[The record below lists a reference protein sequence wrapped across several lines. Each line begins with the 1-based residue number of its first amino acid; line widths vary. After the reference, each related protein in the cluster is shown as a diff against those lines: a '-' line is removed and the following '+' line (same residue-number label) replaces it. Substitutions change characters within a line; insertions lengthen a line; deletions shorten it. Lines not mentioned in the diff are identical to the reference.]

1 MSFLKNISSALASIG
16 KQKRKNYLEN
26 ITDDEN
32 KSEELEGDKIG
43 ASKDGQL
50 NVGIQELSGYLFLET
65 FILSN
70 VIIKTFNGAKL
81 TFISDND
88 KFILVSDTQEIKSD
102 LAGNSFKYVTQISF
116 DITEEGVERIKNGG
130 FSKIKLDFKR
140 KSLLFNKTI

>member
-1 MSFLKNISSALASIG
+1 MSFLKNISSALASLG
-16 KQKRKNYLEN
+16 KQKTKNYLEN
-26 ITDDEN
+26 NTVNEN
-32 KSEELEGDKIG
+32 SSEELEGDKIA

-81 TFISDND
+81 TLIGD
-88 KFILVSDTQEIKSD
+88 KDEFILVSDTQEIKSD

-116 DITEEGVERIKNGG
+116 DITEEGIERIKNGDY
-130 FSKIKLDFKR
+130 SKIKLDFKR

>member
-1 MSFLKNISSALASIG
+1 MSFLNNISKAIASIG
-16 KQKRKNYLEN
+16 NNKTKNNLDN
-26 ITDDEN
+26 KATDEIS
-32 KSEELEGDKIG
+32 SEELEGEKIG

-81 TFISDND
+81 TLIGD
-88 KFILVSDTQEIKSD
+88 KDEFILVSDTQEIKSD
-102 LAGNSFKYVTQISF
+102 LAGNFFKYVTQISF
-116 DITEEGVERIKNGG
+116 DITEEGVERIKNGDY
-130 FSKIKLDFKR
+130 SKIKLDFKQ

>member
-1 MSFLKNISSALASIG
+1 MSFLKNISSALASLG
-16 KQKRKNYLEN
+16 KQKTKNYLEKN
-26 ITDDEN
+26 TVDEN
-32 KSEELEGDKIG
+32 SSEELEGDKIG

-81 TFISDND
+81 TLIGD
-88 KFILVSDTQEIKSD
+88 KDEFILVSDTQEIKSD
-102 LAGNSFKYVTQISF
+102 LAGNFFKYVTQISF
-116 DITEEGVERIKNGG
+116 DITEEGVERIKNGD

>member
-1 MSFLKNISSALASIG
+1 MSFLNNISKAIASIG
-16 KQKRKNYLEN
+16 NNKTKNNLDN
-26 ITDDEN
+26 KATDEIS
-32 KSEELEGDKIG
+32 SEELEGEKIG

-81 TFISDND
+81 TLIGD
-88 KFILVSDTQEIKSD
+88 KDEFILVSDTQEIKSD
-102 LAGNSFKYVTQISF
+102 LAGKSFKYVTQISF
-116 DITEEGVERIKNGG
+116 DITEEGVERIKNGDY
-130 FSKIKLDFKR
+130 SKIKLDFKQ

>member
-1 MSFLKNISSALASIG
+1 MSFLKNISSALASLG
-16 KQKRKNYLEN
+16 KQKTKNYLEKN
-26 ITDDEN
+26 TVDEN
-32 KSEELEGDKIG
+32 SSEKLEVDKIA

-81 TFISDND
+81 TLIGD
-88 KFILVSDTQEIKSD
+88 KDEFILVSDTQEIKSD

-116 DITEEGVERIKNGG
+116 DITEEGVERIKNGDY
-130 FSKIKLDFKR
+130 SKIKLDFKR

>member
-32 KSEELEGDKIG
+32 RSEELEGDKIG

>member
-81 TFISDND
+81 TFISEND
-88 KFILVSDTQEIKSD
+88 EFILVSDTQEIKSD

-130 FSKIKLDFKR
+130 LSKIKLDFKR

>member
-1 MSFLKNISSALASIG
+1 MSFLKNISNAIASIG
-16 KQKRKNYLEN
+16 NNKTKNNLDTESTEEN
-26 ITDDEN
+26 NI
-32 KSEELEGDKIG
+32 EELEGEKIG

-81 TFISDND
+81 TFIGGKDE
-88 KFILVSDTQEIKSD
+88 FIVVSDTQEIKSD
-102 LAGNSFKYVTQISF
+102 LAGNSFKYITQISF

-130 FSKIKLDFKR
+130 FSKIQLDFKR

>member
-1 MSFLKNISSALASIG
+1 MSFLKNISSALASLG
-16 KQKRKNYLEN
+16 KQKTKNYLEKN
-26 ITDDEN
+26 TVDEN
-32 KSEELEGDKIG
+32 SSEELEGDKIA

-81 TFISDND
+81 TLIGD
-88 KFILVSDTQEIKSD
+88 KDEFILVSDTQEIKSD
-102 LAGNSFKYVTQISF
+102 LAGNFFKYVTQISF
-116 DITEEGVERIKNGG
+116 DITEEGVERIKNGDY
-130 FSKIKLDFKR
+130 SKIKLDFKR

>member
-1 MSFLKNISSALASIG
+1 MSFLKNISSALASIW

-32 KSEELEGDKIG
+32 RPEELEGDKIG
-43 ASKDGQL
+43 ASKEGQL
-50 NVGIQELSGYLFLET
+50 NVGIQELSDYLFLET

-81 TFISDND
+81 TFISEND
-88 KFILVSDTQEIKSD
+88 EFILVSDTQEIKSD

>member
-1 MSFLKNISSALASIG
+1 MSFLNNISKAIASIG
-16 KQKRKNYLEN
+16 NNKTKNNLDN
-26 ITDDEN
+26 KATDEIS
-32 KSEELEGDKIG
+32 SEELEGEKIG

-81 TFISDND
+81 TLIGD
-88 KFILVSDTQEIKSD
+88 KDEFILVSDTQEIKSD
-102 LAGNSFKYVTQISF
+102 LAGNFFKYVTQISF
-116 DITEEGVERIKNGG
+116 DITEEGVERIKNGY
-130 FSKIKLDFKR
+130 FSKIQLDFKR

>member
-1 MSFLKNISSALASIG
+1 MSFLKNISSALASLG
-16 KQKRKNYLEN
+16 KQKTKNYLEN
-26 ITDDEN
+26 NTVDEN
-32 KSEELEGDKIG
+32 SSEELEGDKIA

-81 TFISDND
+81 TLIGD
-88 KFILVSDTQEIKSD
+88 KDEFILVSDTQEIKSD
-102 LAGNSFKYVTQISF
+102 LAGNFFKYVTQISF
-116 DITEEGVERIKNGG
+116 DITEEGVERIKNGDY
-130 FSKIKLDFKR
+130 SKIKLDFKQ

>member
-88 KFILVSDTQEIKSD
+88 EFILVSDTQEIKSD

>member
-1 MSFLKNISSALASIG
+1 M
-16 KQKRKNYLEN
+16 
-26 ITDDEN
+26 
-32 KSEELEGDKIG
+32 
-43 ASKDGQL
+43 
-50 NVGIQELSGYLFLET
+50 FLET

-81 TFISDND
+81 TLIGD
-88 KFILVSDTQEIKSD
+88 KDEFILVSDTQEIKSD

-116 DITEEGVERIKNGG
+116 DITEEGVERIKNGD

>member
-1 MSFLKNISSALASIG
+1 MSFLKNISSALASLG
-16 KQKRKNYLEN
+16 KQKTKNYLEKN
-26 ITDDEN
+26 TVDEN
-32 KSEELEGDKIG
+32 SSEELEGDKIA

-81 TFISDND
+81 TLIGD
-88 KFILVSDTQEIKSD
+88 KDEFILVSDTQEIKSD
-102 LAGNSFKYVTQISF
+102 LAGKSFKYVTQISF
-116 DITEEGVERIKNGG
+116 DITEEGVERIKNGD

>member
-1 MSFLKNISSALASIG
+1 MSFLKNISSALASLG
-16 KQKRKNYLEN
+16 KQKTKNYLEN
-26 ITDDEN
+26 NTDDEN
-32 KSEELEGDKIG
+32 SSEELEGDKIA

-81 TFISDND
+81 TLIGD
-88 KFILVSDTQEIKSD
+88 KDEFILVSDTQEIKSD

-116 DITEEGVERIKNGG
+116 DITEEGIERIKNGDY
-130 FSKIKLDFKR
+130 SKIKLDFKR

>member
-1 MSFLKNISSALASIG
+1 MSFLKNISSALAFIG

-32 KSEELEGDKIG
+32 RSEELEGDKIG

-50 NVGIQELSGYLFLET
+50 NVGIQELSDYLFLET

-81 TFISDND
+81 TFISEND
-88 KFILVSDTQEIKSD
+88 EFILVSDTQEIKSD

>member
-1 MSFLKNISSALASIG
+1 MSFLKKISTALASLG
-16 KQKRKNYLEN
+16 KQKAKNYLEN
-26 ITDDEN
+26 NAADEN
-32 KSEELEGDKIG
+32 SSEELEGDKIG
-43 ASKDGQL
+43 ASEDGQL

-81 TFISDND
+81 TLIGD
-88 KFILVSDTQEIKSD
+88 KDEFILVSDTQEIKSD

-116 DITEEGVERIKNGG
+116 DITEEGVERIKNGY
-130 FSKIKLDFKR
+130 FSKIQLDFKR

>member
-43 ASKDGQL
+43 TSKDGQL

-81 TFISDND
+81 TFISEND
-88 KFILVSDTQEIKSD
+88 EFILVSDTQEIKSD

>member
-1 MSFLKNISSALASIG
+1 MKKKISIITVTKNSE
-16 KQKRKNYLEN
+16 NYLEKN
-26 ITDDEN
+26 TVDEN
-32 KSEELEGDKIG
+32 SSEELEGDKIA

-81 TFISDND
+81 TLIGD
-88 KFILVSDTQEIKSD
+88 KDEFILVSDTQEIKSD

-116 DITEEGVERIKNGG
+116 DITEEGIERIKNGDY
-130 FSKIKLDFKR
+130 SKIKLDFKR

>member
-1 MSFLKNISSALASIG
+1 MSFLKNISSALASLG
-16 KQKRKNYLEN
+16 KQKTKNYLEN
-26 ITDDEN
+26 NTVDEN
-32 KSEELEGDKIG
+32 SSEELEGDKIA

-81 TFISDND
+81 NLIGE
-88 KFILVSDTQEIKSD
+88 FILVSDTQEIKSD

-116 DITEEGVERIKNGG
+116 DITEEGIERIKNGDY
-130 FSKIKLDFKR
+130 SKIKLDFKR
-140 KSLLFNKTI
+140 KSLIFNKTI

>member
-1 MSFLKNISSALASIG
+1 MSFLKNISSALASLG
-16 KQKRKNYLEN
+16 KQKTKNYLEKN
-26 ITDDEN
+26 TVDEN
-32 KSEELEGDKIG
+32 SSEELEGDKIA

-81 TFISDND
+81 TLIGD
-88 KFILVSDTQEIKSD
+88 KDEFILVSDTQEIKSD

-116 DITEEGVERIKNGG
+116 DITEEGIERIKNGDY
-130 FSKIKLDFKR
+130 SKIKLDFKQ

>member
-1 MSFLKNISSALASIG
+1 MSFLKNISSALASLG
-16 KQKRKNYLEN
+16 KQKTKNYLEIN
-26 ITDDEN
+26 TVDEN
-32 KSEELEGDKIG
+32 SSEELEGDKIA

-50 NVGIQELSGYLFLET
+50 NVGMQELSGYLFLET

-81 TFISDND
+81 TLIGD
-88 KFILVSDTQEIKSD
+88 KDEFILVSDTQEIKSD

-116 DITEEGVERIKNGG
+116 DITEEGVERIKNGDY
-130 FSKIKLDFKR
+130 SKIKLDFKR

>member
-81 TFISDND
+81 TFISEND
-88 KFILVSDTQEIKSD
+88 EFIVVSDTQEIKSD

>member
-1 MSFLKNISSALASIG
+1 MSFLKNISSALASLG
-16 KQKRKNYLEN
+16 KQKTKNYLEKN
-26 ITDDEN
+26 TVDEN
-32 KSEELEGDKIG
+32 SSEKLEGDKIA

-81 TFISDND
+81 TLIGD
-88 KFILVSDTQEIKSD
+88 KDEFILVSDTQEIKSD

-116 DITEEGVERIKNGG
+116 DITEEGVERIKNGDY
-130 FSKIKLDFKR
+130 SKIKLDFKR

>member
-32 KSEELEGDKIG
+32 RSEELEGDKIG
-43 ASKDGQL
+43 ASKEGQL
-50 NVGIQELSGYLFLET
+50 NVGIQELSDYLFLET

-81 TFISDND
+81 TFISEND
-88 KFILVSDTQEIKSD
+88 EFILVSDTQEIKSD

>member
-32 KSEELEGDKIG
+32 RSEELEGDKIG

-81 TFISDND
+81 TFISEND
-88 KFILVSDTQEIKSD
+88 EFILVSDTQEIKSD

>member
-1 MSFLKNISSALASIG
+1 MSFLKNISSALASLG
-16 KQKRKNYLEN
+16 KQKTKNYLEKN
-26 ITDDEN
+26 TVDEN
-32 KSEELEGDKIG
+32 SSEELEGDKIA

-81 TFISDND
+81 TLIGD
-88 KFILVSDTQEIKSD
+88 KDEFILVSDTQEIKSD

-116 DITEEGVERIKNGG
+116 DITEEGVERIKNGDY
-130 FSKIKLDFKR
+130 SKIKLDFKR

>member
-32 KSEELEGDKIG
+32 RSEELEGDKIG
-43 ASKDGQL
+43 ASKEGQL
-50 NVGIQELSGYLFLET
+50 NVGIQELSDYLFLET

-81 TFISDND
+81 TFISETDE
-88 KFILVSDTQEIKSD
+88 FILVSDTQEIKSD